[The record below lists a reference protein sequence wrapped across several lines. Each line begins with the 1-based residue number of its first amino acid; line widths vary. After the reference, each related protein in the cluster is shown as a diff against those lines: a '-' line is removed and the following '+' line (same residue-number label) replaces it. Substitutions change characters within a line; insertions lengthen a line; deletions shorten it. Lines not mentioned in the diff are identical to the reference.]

1 MMKWM
6 MIIPMIILI
15 GACSR
20 TTNQLGN
27 EELEVDTDLSPK
39 SGEVVTQ
46 PLRVYDDLKVTGEG
60 TMLSSKEIAN
70 KICYC
75 AFEITRINDDIKRY
89 HRNNDK
95 NSLLNVRPKIDA
107 AYAKFDRC
115 MAELKTQYPKA
126 VVDNDPEG
134 ILEEVKKQ
142 CPKLL
147 DIMEAG
153 NQNIMGRG
161 TKED

>member
-1 MMKWM
+1 M

-15 GACSR
+15 AACSR
-20 TTNQLGN
+20 TTVQLGN
-27 EELEVDTDLSPK
+27 DVPDTDPDLTTK
-39 SGEVVTQ
+39 SGEIVTE
-46 PLRVYDDLKVTGEG
+46 PLRVYDDLQITEEG
-60 TMLSSKEIAN
+60 TMLSSKEVAN

-75 AFEITRINDDIKRY
+75 AFEITRINEDVKRY

-115 MAELKTQYPKA
+115 MAEFKTQYPKA
-126 VVDNDPEG
+126 VVDNNAED
-134 ILEEVKKQ
+134 ILEEVKKD

-153 NQNIMGRG
+153 NQSIMGRERD
-161 TKED
+161 ED